1 MLGLSGVPAVIMLL
15 GLIFMPESPR
25 WLVSKGNVERA
36 KKVLKRI
43 RKSDDVEDEIS
54 DILKTIQKERLGK
67 GCVTFNDYVQCAQ
80 IYLFRHRGFVVIKL
94 RSY

>member
-25 WLVSKGNVERA
+25 WLVGKGNVERA

-67 GCVTFNDYVQCAQ
+67 CYVRLMTMYNAHIFTCSG
-80 IYLFRHRGFVVIKL
+80 IEVLL
-94 RSY
+94 